1 MGQDESTV
9 SNSTSQPSQPSS
21 ARAELTSDEPVLA
34 ELGTKWYKKTD
45 WVAQWTDSE
54 KCKCNQ
60 IYYKIL
66 KTTRKSVPM
75 AGEWWGELGKTCL
88 KNKRVVTSMLALE

>member
-1 MGQDESTV
+1 MGQGESTV
-9 SNSTSQPSQPSS
+9 LNGTSQTSQPSS
-21 ARAELTSDEPVLA
+21 ARAELTSDEPILA

-45 WVAQWTDSE
+45 WVAQWTGSE

-66 KTTRKSVPM
+66 KTTRKSFPM
-75 AGEWWGELGKTCL
+75 AG
-88 KNKRVVTSMLALE
+88 